1 MSIPCERCGA
11 AVEPAALCAACREA
25 ESREK
30 AAAAMEPEFDHRGIR
45 LPARTRVGGII
56 IPQ

>member
-1 MSIPCERCGA
+1 MQSKAGLRYAP
-11 AVEPAALCAACREA
+11 PARLTTNSAPGLIGTN
-25 ESREK
+25 S
-30 AAAAMEPEFDHRGIR
+30 PVEFDHRGIR